1 MLSLSTQAVQ
11 RLSDRLVFAMIE
23 ENMEENRSVEATWGP
38 WATIGLSVVVGL
50 VQLPI
55 AAFVVILVF
64 IWLVATGSAPDP
76 QVFEKGLENYEGLI
90 LSLSMTLS
98 VVPCVALMILF
109 ARRSGKNS
117 WQQYLAFQPVSR
129 TTVFYGVAI
138 SAAFIL
144 VSDSLTYLLGRPIV
158 TEWMLNIYETS
169 KSPGLLWIALCVA
182 APVFEETLF
191 RGFLFR
197 GFASSRVGPIGAIVI
212 TSLVWSLI
220 HIQYDMHNIVIIFFL
235 GLILGMVRLRTHS
248 IYPCIA
254 MHCFNNAIATLEIVL
269 LPGMSQ

>member
-1 MLSLSTQAVQ
+1 MHSLSTQAVQ
-11 RLSDRLVFAMIE
+11 RFSDWLVFAMIE
-23 ENMEENRSVEATWGP
+23 EHVEENRSVEATWGP
-38 WATIGLSVVVGL
+38 WATVGLSMVAGL

-55 AAFVVILVF
+55 AIFVVILVF

-76 QVFEKGLENYEGLI
+76 QVLEKSLENYEGLI
-90 LSLSMTLS
+90 LNLSITLS
-98 VVPCVALMILF
+98 VVPCVALTIFF
-109 ARRSGKNS
+109 ARRGGKNS
-117 WQQYLAFQPVSR
+117 WQQYLAFQPVSK
-129 TTVFYGVAI
+129 TTVCYGVAI
-138 SAAFIL
+138 AAAFIL

-158 TEWMLNIYETS
+158 TEWMLNAYETS
-169 KSPGLLWIALCVA
+169 KFAGLFWITLCIA

-220 HIQYDMHNIVIIFFL
+220 HIQYDMYGLVTIFFM

-269 LPGMSQ
+269 LPGMS